1 MTEITWGVNQ
11 NRLEKSQFG
20 TYSTQIGTFGDS
32 MSDIQVISLGDAL
45 FSKTQQRVLGL
56 LFGKPDQSFFVNEI
70 IRWAGLGKGTV
81 IRELEKLQAAGILLM
96 SRKGN
101 QTHYQANKACPIFEE
116 LVAITRKTFGIG
128 DSIKAALQPLL
139 QQIVFAFVYGSI
151 AKNEA
156 IASSDVDLMIVGND
170 LNYAEVMELLS
181 PVEENLGRSV
191 NPALYTPEDFHTKLQ
206 AANHFLVRVM
216 EQTKIQVMG
225 EIPEFQK

>member
-1 MTEITWGVNQ
+1 MPD
-11 NRLEKSQFG
+11 SQ
-20 TYSTQIGTFGDS
+20 SL
-32 MSDIQVISLGDAL
+32 SLGDAL
-45 FSKTQQRVLGL
+45 FSKTQQRVLKL
-56 LFGKPDQSFFVNEI
+56 LFDRPDQSFFANEI
-70 IRWAGLGKGTV
+70 IRWAKLGKGTV
-81 IRELEKLQAAGILLM
+81 IRELERLQVAGIVVL

-116 LVAITRKTFGIG
+116 LFAITRKTFGIG
-128 DSIKAALQPLL
+128 DSIKTALQPVS

-156 IASSDVDLMIVGND
+156 SASSDVDLMIVGHD
-170 LNYAEVMELLS
+170 LNYADVMELLS

-191 NPALYTPEDFHTKLQ
+191 NPTLYTPEEFHTKLQ

-225 EIPEFQK
+225 EISELQK